1 MPLRDGESYL
11 FSKSNGKKIWVC
23 PACGANFSMK
33 ECPFFLGMKYGE
45 GPDDVMFLKAACP
58 EPRE

>member
-1 MPLRDGESYL
+1 MPLRDGQWYL
-11 FSKSNGKKIWVC
+11 FSKSNGKNWVC
-23 PACGANFSMK
+23 PACGALFSIRG
-33 ECPFFLGMKYGE
+33 CPFLLGMNHGE